1 MRNLKKAEF
10 NMINKTIDKML
21 KDMKIKR
28 SDYELLSGSIKAYER
43 TEYGHY
49 LIAELNI
56 HEEKYLFDWTKV
68 KNSYEEYEVRNFI
81 EYLIRTYPK
90 RNIELIWNIGTA
102 YQIIKDGK
110 PILTK

>member
-10 NMINKTIDKML
+10 NMINKTIDRIIKE
-21 KDMKIKR
+21 MKIKR
-28 SDYELLSGSIKAYER
+28 SDYELLAGYMRAYET

-56 HEEKYLFDWTKV
+56 HQEYYLFDWSKV
-68 KNSYEEYEVRNFI
+68 KNSYDEYEVRNFI

-90 RNIELIWNIGTA
+90 KNIEIIWSISTN

-110 PILTK
+110 PVLTK

>member
-21 KDMKIKR
+21 KEMKIKR
-28 SDYELLSGSIKAYER
+28 SDHESLAGNIRAYDK
-43 TEYGHY
+43 TEYGYY

-56 HEEKYLFDWTKV
+56 IQETKLLEWD
-68 KNSYEEYEVRNFI
+68 KIYNSYNEYEVRSFI

-90 RNIELIWNIGTA
+90 RNIELIWTINKD

-110 PILTK
+110 TVLTK